1 MNWNLQQD
9 CTPPVKATFFKK
21 VTFQIIYVRAKF
33 FCTSDSISKLDP
45 WGNHTRDCDAPP
57 GVTGP
62 CLAAMPRWTFK
73 NGVCVKFMYG
83 GCKGSNNRFTSLE
96 ECKRV
101 CKVWIV
107 KYNVWPNDFSYRQ
120 VISPKVDVFDLVIL
134 TNKSQ
139 KWLSVLIFIKLPKK
153 WH

>member
-1 MNWNLQQD
+1 MGL
-9 CTPPVKATFFKK
+9 K
-21 VTFQIIYVRAKF
+21 VTFQIIYVQAKF

-57 GVTGP
+57 EVTGP

-83 GCKGSNNRFTSLE
+83 GCKGSKNRFHSLE

-101 CKVWIV
+101 CKS
-107 KYNVWPNDFSYRQ
+107 NDANPGPNFC
-120 VISPKVDVFDLVIL
+120 
-134 TNKSQ
+134 
-139 KWLSVLIFIKLPKK
+139 PKK
-153 WH
+153 KPEFNVSIVSCETSLDQNISIRVSVPG